1 MFNNKILKTLIFII
15 FILISLL
22 LFIYFYYNKYFCYTE
37 FKTQVDWISMQP
49 YFKNN
54 ENISV
59 LSWYYNC
66 RKIKNDDFVILKNL
80 DKQLIKQVK
89 AIPWDTVFIDYK
101 TNNIYINNFLL
112 KSPNW
117 RYIFTNSELKLIS
130 LYLNNNKLIGDVY
143 LVFSTQI
150 TNTIDSRNLWWIY
163 IWNIIWK
170 VKK

>member
-1 MFNNKILKTLIFII
+1 MFKNKISK
-15 FILISLL
+15 ILISIILILIPLL
-22 LFIYFYYNKYFCYTE
+22 LFVYFNYNKYFCYTE
-37 FKTQVDWISMQP
+37 VKTQVDWISMQP

-54 ENISV
+54 EIISV

-89 AIPWDTVFIDYK
+89 AIPWDSVFIDYK
-101 TNNIYINNFLL
+101 NNDIYINDFLL

-117 RYIFTNSELKLIS
+117 KYIFKNSELKLIS
-130 LYLNNNKLIGDVY
+130 LYLKNNKLINDVY
-143 LVFSTQI
+143 LVFSTQL